1 MKKEYTDDIFKAQFA
16 TYNRLSSIVEL
27 LEPIVG
33 MRGGMYWICKDR
45 DNKFFMDLKLKNMV
59 AGTEIAE
66 KQEVF
71 RKYANIDTIQK
82 LWVDMIKYYN
92 YYHVINREHIRA
104 ILSFSKILF
113 KWNKEDLED
122 MLSNNYDERMEY
134 KALFEGLECLYQKNF
149 YKFKRMLGELIF
161 RLGNLGE
168 YALYSMSEGKIED
181 KNFTNDFSL
190 YIEVVSDPY
199 KQIQMETIF
208 NLLFK
213 DSDTLRF
220 DYLDLEIKLLVMN
233 DLYNSSLDFD
243 DIIDDV
249 MISHEVD
256 SDIELAKKFD
266 VSVDTIKF
274 VKNVYEAMPEKIIKM
289 EKNIKISIYC
299 PLSF

>member
-1 MKKEYTDDIFKAQFA
+1 MSEYHKKYYQKNKDKIKGYQKEYRQK
-16 TYNRLSSIVEL
+16 N
-27 LEPIVG
+27 
-33 MRGGMYWICKDR
+33 KD
-45 DNKFFMDLKLKNMV
+45 KIK
-59 AGTEIAE
+59 E
-66 KQEVF
+66 
-71 RKYANIDTIQK
+71 YQK
-82 LWVDMIKYYN
+82 EY
-92 YYHVINREHIRA
+92 
-104 ILSFSKILF
+104 
-113 KWNKEDLED
+113 NKEYYQ
-122 MLSNNYDERMEY
+122 NNKDKIKEY
-134 KALFEGLECLYQKNF
+134 QTEYYQNNKDKIKEYQKNF

-289 EKNIKISIYC
+289 EKNIFVC
-299 PLSF
+299 